1 MIIENTIISLLNF
14 IPEIILFIMSMVILL
29 AGLFKFSSKYVFH
42 LAVLSVIVAFIVS
55 LQNQTISSSLLFN
68 NSIIK
73 TNVTD
78 FFKHICYFIFLVQIL
93 ISRNYLK
100 DKKIITGE
108 FYSLLIFALLGCFII
123 ISSNNL
129 IVLFLGI
136 ELSSLSLY
144 SLIALN
150 RSSILSSEAA
160 IKYFVLS
167 TIASGIIL
175 FGFSYLYGITGTL
188 SISDISKYLISYD
201 ESNLYLFSYVLIFI
215 GVAFKFAVAPFHMWL
230 PDVYEGSP
238 LPITNFIA
246 SIPKIAFF
254 VLTYRFL
261 EDNPI
266 INNDNF
272 SKLLLLLG
280 IFSILVGNL
289 FALAQKKI
297 MRMLAYSGVANAGFI
312 FLGIFSAINNNFS
325 IAAFYV
331 ISYAVTIVSAI
342 SIVTFISSKKFDLI
356 YINDFKGFSSRS
368 GYVSILLMITLL
380 STAGIPLTIGF
391 YAKYL
396 VLDALVD
403 RGLIL
408 AAVVVVLMT
417 VIGLYY
423 YLRVIW
429 FMFFESGSNSLIN
442 VRGNFSLFILSLIP
456 ASIILVFLFPDS
468 IFKYV
473 FEILT

>member
-1 MIIENTIISLLNF
+1 MIIENTIASLLNF

-55 LQNQTISSSLLFN
+55 LQNQTITSSLLFN

>member
-1 MIIENTIISLLNF
+1 MIIHNITNSLINF
-14 IPEIILFIMSMVILL
+14 IPEIILFTMSMVILL
-29 AGLFKFSSKYVFH
+29 TGTFECLKKYVFH
-42 LAVLSVIVAFIVS
+42 LTVLSVIAAS
-55 LQNQTISSSLLFN
+55 LISINYLSTDSLLLFN
-68 NSIIK
+68 SSLIK
-73 TNVTD
+73 NNITE
-78 FFKHICYFIFLVQIL
+78 FFKYICYFIFLIQIVISKEYLKQNNL
-93 ISRNYLK
+93 IS
-100 DKKIITGE
+100 GE

-123 ISSNNL
+123 ISANNL

-150 RSSILSSEAA
+150 RSSFLSSEAA

-167 TIASGIIL
+167 IIASAIIL
-175 FGFSYLYGITGTL
+175 FGFSYLYGISG
-188 SISDISKYLISYD
+188 SINILDITKYTNNNEI
-201 ESNLYLFSYVLIFI
+201 SNLYLFSYVLIFI

-230 PDVYEGSP
+230 PDVYEGAP

-254 VLTYRFL
+254 VFAFRFL
-261 EDNPI
+261 NNNPI
-266 INNDNF
+266 IDDENF
-272 SKLLLLLG
+272 SKLILFLG
-280 IFSILVGNL
+280 MFSIFIGNL

-312 FLGIFSAINNNFS
+312 FLALFSALENNFS

-331 ISYAVTIVSAI
+331 ASYSITTVSAI
-342 SIVTFISSKKFDLI
+342 SIITFLSSKKFNLI
-356 YINDFKGFSSRS
+356 YINDLKGLASKS
-368 GYVSILLMITLL
+368 GYIAILFMVTLL

-403 RGLIL
+403 RNLIL
-408 AAVVVVLMT
+408 IAVIVVLMT
-417 VIGLYY
+417 VVGLYY

-429 FMFFESGSNSLIN
+429 FMFFETGFNSLIN
-442 VRGNFSLFILSLIP
+442 TSGKFSIIILSLIP
-456 ASIILVFLFPDS
+456 TSILLIFLFPDLV
-468 IFKYV
+468 FKYI

>member
-1 MIIENTIISLLNF
+1 MIIENTITSLLNF

-29 AGLFKFSSKYVFH
+29 VGLFKFSSKYVFH

-55 LQNQTISSSLLFN
+55 LQNQAITSSLLFN

-429 FMFFESGSNSLIN
+429 FMFFESGNNSLIN

>member
-1 MIIENTIISLLNF
+1 MIIENTITSLLNF

-55 LQNQTISSSLLFN
+55 LQNQAITSSLLFN

-272 SKLLLLLG
+272 SKLLLSLG

>member
-55 LQNQTISSSLLFN
+55 LQNQTITSSLLFN

>member
-1 MIIENTIISLLNF
+1 MIIQNITNSLINF
-14 IPEIILFIMSMVILL
+14 IPEIILFTMSMVILL
-29 AGLFKFSSKYVFH
+29 TGTFECLKKYVFH
-42 LAVLSVIVAFIVS
+42 LTVFSVIAALLMSINYISTDS
-55 LQNQTISSSLLFN
+55 LLLFN
-68 NSIIK
+68 SSLIK
-73 TNVTD
+73 NNVTE
-78 FFKHICYFIFLVQIL
+78 FFKYICYFIFLIQIVISKEYLKQKNL
-93 ISRNYLK
+93 IS
-100 DKKIITGE
+100 GE

-123 ISSNNL
+123 ISANNL

-150 RSSILSSEAA
+150 RSSFLSSEAA

-167 TIASGIIL
+167 IIASAIIL
-175 FGFSYLYGITGTL
+175 FGFSYLYGISG
-188 SISDISKYLISYD
+188 SINILDIATYANNNKI
-201 ESNLYLFSYVLIFI
+201 SNLYLFSYVLIFI

-230 PDVYEGSP
+230 PDVYEGAP

-254 VLTYRFL
+254 VFAFRFL
-261 EDNPI
+261 NNNPI
-266 INNDNF
+266 IDDENF
-272 SKLLLLLG
+272 SKLILFLG
-280 IFSILVGNL
+280 MFSIFIGNL

-312 FLGIFSAINNNFS
+312 FLALFSALENNFS

-331 ISYAVTIVSAI
+331 ASYSITTVSAI
-342 SIVTFISSKKFDLI
+342 SIMTFLSSKKFDLI
-356 YINDFKGFSSRS
+356 YINDLKGMASKS
-368 GYVSILLMITLL
+368 GYIAILLMITLL

-403 RGLIL
+403 RNLIL
-408 AAVVVVLMT
+408 IAVIVVLMT
-417 VIGLYY
+417 VVGLYY

-429 FMFFESGSNSLIN
+429 FMFFETGFNSLIN
-442 VRGNFSLFILSLIP
+442 TSGKFSIIILSLIP
-456 ASIILVFLFPDS
+456 ASILLIFLFPDLV
-468 IFKYV
+468 FKYI

>member
-1 MIIENTIISLLNF
+1 MIIHNITNSLINF
-14 IPEIILFIMSMVILL
+14 IPEVILFTMSMVILL
-29 AGLFKFSSKYVFH
+29 AGTFECLKKYVFH
-42 LAVLSVIVAFIVS
+42 LTVLSVVAAS
-55 LQNQTISSSLLFN
+55 LIGINYLSTDSHLLFN
-68 NSIIK
+68 SSLIK
-73 TNVTD
+73 NNITE
-78 FFKHICYFIFLVQIL
+78 FFKYICYFIFLIQIVISKEYLKQNNL
-93 ISRNYLK
+93 IS
-100 DKKIITGE
+100 GE

-123 ISSNNL
+123 ISANNL

-150 RSSILSSEAA
+150 RSSFLSSEAA

-167 TIASGIIL
+167 IIASAIIL
-175 FGFSYLYGITGTL
+175 FGFSYLYGISG
-188 SISDISKYLISYD
+188 SINILDITKYANNNEI
-201 ESNLYLFSYVLIFI
+201 SNLYLFSYVLIFI

-230 PDVYEGSP
+230 PDVYEGAP

-254 VLTYRFL
+254 VFAFRFL
-261 EDNPI
+261 NNNPI
-266 INNDNF
+266 IDDENF
-272 SKLLLLLG
+272 SKLILFLG
-280 IFSILVGNL
+280 MFSIFIGNL

-312 FLGIFSAINNNFS
+312 FIALFSALENNFS

-331 ISYAVTIVSAI
+331 ASYSITTVSAI
-342 SIVTFISSKKFDLI
+342 SIITFLSSKKFNLI
-356 YINDFKGFSSRS
+356 YINDLKGLASKS
-368 GYVSILLMITLL
+368 GYIAILLMVTLL

-403 RGLIL
+403 RNLIL
-408 AAVVVVLMT
+408 IAVIVVLMT
-417 VIGLYY
+417 VVGLYY

-429 FMFFESGSNSLIN
+429 FMFFETGFNSLIN
-442 VRGNFSLFILSLIP
+442 TSGKFSIIILSLIP
-456 ASIILVFLFPDS
+456 ASILLIFLFPDLV
-468 IFKYV
+468 FKYI

>member
-1 MIIENTIISLLNF
+1 MIIENTIIILLNF

>member
-1 MIIENTIISLLNF
+1 MIIENTITSLLNF

-29 AGLFKFSSKYVFH
+29 VGLFKFSSKYVFH

-55 LQNQTISSSLLFN
+55 LQNQTITSSLLFN

-215 GVAFKFAVAPFHMWL
+215 GVAFKFAVAPFHMLL

>member
-1 MIIENTIISLLNF
+1 MIIQNITNSLINF
-14 IPEIILFIMSMVILL
+14 IPEIILFTMSMVILL
-29 AGLFKFSSKYVFH
+29 TGTFECLKKYVFH
-42 LAVLSVIVAFIVS
+42 LTVLSVIAAS
-55 LQNQTISSSLLFN
+55 LISINYLSTDSLLLFN
-68 NSIIK
+68 SSLIK
-73 TNVTD
+73 NNITE
-78 FFKHICYFIFLVQIL
+78 FFKYICYFIFLIQIVISKEYLKQKNL
-93 ISRNYLK
+93 IS
-100 DKKIITGE
+100 GE

-123 ISSNNL
+123 ISANNL

-150 RSSILSSEAA
+150 RSSFLSSEAA

-167 TIASGIIL
+167 IIASAIIL
-175 FGFSYLYGITGTL
+175 FGFSYLYGISG
-188 SISDISKYLISYD
+188 SINILDIATYTNNNKI
-201 ESNLYLFSYVLIFI
+201 SNLYLFSYVLIFI

-230 PDVYEGSP
+230 PDVYEGAP

-254 VLTYRFL
+254 VFAFRFL
-261 EDNPI
+261 NNNPI
-266 INNDNF
+266 IDDENF
-272 SKLLLLLG
+272 SKLILFLG
-280 IFSILVGNL
+280 MFSIFIGNL

-312 FLGIFSAINNNFS
+312 FLALFSALENNFS

-331 ISYAVTIVSAI
+331 ASYSITTVSAI
-342 SIVTFISSKKFDLI
+342 SIMTFLSSKKFDLI
-356 YINDFKGFSSRS
+356 YINDLKGMASKS
-368 GYVSILLMITLL
+368 GYIAILLMITLL

-403 RGLIL
+403 RNLIL
-408 AAVVVVLMT
+408 IAVIVVLMT
-417 VIGLYY
+417 VVGLYY

-429 FMFFESGSNSLIN
+429 FMFFETGFNSLIN
-442 VRGNFSLFILSLIP
+442 TSGKFSIIILSLIP
-456 ASIILVFLFPDS
+456 ASILLIFLFPDLV
-468 IFKYV
+468 FKYI

>member
-1 MIIENTIISLLNF
+1 MIIQNITNSLMNF
-14 IPEIILFIMSMVILL
+14 IPEIILFTMSMVILL
-29 AGLFKFSSKYVFH
+29 TGTFECLKKYVFH
-42 LAVLSVIVAFIVS
+42 LTVFSVITAS
-55 LQNQTISSSLLFN
+55 LMSINYISTDSLLLFN
-68 NSIIK
+68 SSLIK
-73 TNVTD
+73 NNVTE
-78 FFKHICYFIFLVQIL
+78 FFKYICYFIFLIQIVISKEYLKQKNL
-93 ISRNYLK
+93 IS
-100 DKKIITGE
+100 GE

-123 ISSNNL
+123 ISANNL

-150 RSSILSSEAA
+150 RSSFLSSEAA

-167 TIASGIIL
+167 IIASAIIL
-175 FGFSYLYGITGTL
+175 FGFSYLYGISG
-188 SISDISKYLISYD
+188 SINILDIATYANNNKI
-201 ESNLYLFSYVLIFI
+201 SNLYLFSYVLIFI

-230 PDVYEGSP
+230 PDVYEGAP

-254 VLTYRFL
+254 VFAFRFL
-261 EDNPI
+261 NNNPI
-266 INNDNF
+266 IDDENF
-272 SKLLLLLG
+272 SKLILFLG
-280 IFSILVGNL
+280 MFSIFIGNL

-312 FLGIFSAINNNFS
+312 FLALFSALENNFS

-331 ISYAVTIVSAI
+331 ASYSITTVSAI
-342 SIVTFISSKKFDLI
+342 SIMTFLSSKKFDLI
-356 YINDFKGFSSRS
+356 YINDLKGMASKS
-368 GYVSILLMITLL
+368 GYIAILLMITLL

-403 RGLIL
+403 RNLIL
-408 AAVVVVLMT
+408 IAVIVVLMT
-417 VIGLYY
+417 VVGLYY

-429 FMFFESGSNSLIN
+429 FMFFETGFNSLIN
-442 VRGNFSLFILSLIP
+442 TSGKFSIIILSLIP
-456 ASIILVFLFPDS
+456 ASILLIFLFPDLV
-468 IFKYV
+468 FKYI

>member
-1 MIIENTIISLLNF
+1 MIIHNITNSLINF
-14 IPEIILFIMSMVILL
+14 IPEIILFTMSMVILL
-29 AGLFKFSSKYVFH
+29 TGTFECLKKYVFH
-42 LAVLSVIVAFIVS
+42 LTVLSVIAAS
-55 LQNQTISSSLLFN
+55 LISINYLSTDSLLLFN
-68 NSIIK
+68 SSLIK
-73 TNVTD
+73 NNITE
-78 FFKHICYFIFLVQIL
+78 FFKYICYFIFLIQIVISKEYLKQNNL
-93 ISRNYLK
+93 IS
-100 DKKIITGE
+100 GE

-123 ISSNNL
+123 ISANNL

-150 RSSILSSEAA
+150 RSSFLSSEAA

-167 TIASGIIL
+167 IIASAIIL
-175 FGFSYLYGITGTL
+175 FGFSYLYGISG
-188 SISDISKYLISYD
+188 SINILDITKYANNNEI
-201 ESNLYLFSYVLIFI
+201 SNLYLFSYVLIFI

-230 PDVYEGSP
+230 PDVYEGAP

-254 VLTYRFL
+254 VFAFRFL
-261 EDNPI
+261 NNNPI
-266 INNDNF
+266 IDDENF
-272 SKLLLLLG
+272 SKLILFLG
-280 IFSILVGNL
+280 MFSIFIGNL

-312 FLGIFSAINNNFS
+312 FLALFSALENNFS

-331 ISYAVTIVSAI
+331 ASYSITTVSAI
-342 SIVTFISSKKFDLI
+342 SIITFLSSKKFNLI
-356 YINDFKGFSSRS
+356 YINDLKGLASKS
-368 GYVSILLMITLL
+368 GYIAILLMVTLL

-403 RGLIL
+403 RNLIL
-408 AAVVVVLMT
+408 IAVMVVLMT
-417 VIGLYY
+417 VVGLYY

-429 FMFFESGSNSLIN
+429 FMFFETGFNSLIN
-442 VRGNFSLFILSLIP
+442 TSGKFSIIILSLIP
-456 ASIILVFLFPDS
+456 ASILLIFLFPDLV
-468 IFKYV
+468 FKYI

>member
-1 MIIENTIISLLNF
+1 MIIENTITSLLNF

-55 LQNQTISSSLLFN
+55 LQNQTITSSLLFN

-289 FALAQKKI
+289 F
-297 MRMLAYSGVANAGFI
+297 
-312 FLGIFSAINNNFS
+312 
-325 IAAFYV
+325 
-331 ISYAVTIVSAI
+331 
-342 SIVTFISSKKFDLI
+342 
-356 YINDFKGFSSRS
+356 
-368 GYVSILLMITLL
+368 
-380 STAGIPLTIGF
+380 
-391 YAKYL
+391 
-396 VLDALVD
+396 
-403 RGLIL
+403 
-408 AAVVVVLMT
+408 
-417 VIGLYY
+417 
-423 YLRVIW
+423 
-429 FMFFESGSNSLIN
+429 
-442 VRGNFSLFILSLIP
+442 
-456 ASIILVFLFPDS
+456 
-468 IFKYV
+468 
-473 FEILT
+473 

>member
-1 MIIENTIISLLNF
+1 MIIQNITNSLINF
-14 IPEIILFIMSMVILL
+14 IPEIILFTMSMVILL
-29 AGLFKFSSKYVFH
+29 TGTFECLKKYVFH
-42 LAVLSVIVAFIVS
+42 LTVFSVITAS
-55 LQNQTISSSLLFN
+55 LMSINYISTDSLLLFN
-68 NSIIK
+68 SSLIK
-73 TNVTD
+73 NNVTE
-78 FFKHICYFIFLVQIL
+78 FFKYICYFIFLIQIVISKEYLKQKNL
-93 ISRNYLK
+93 IS
-100 DKKIITGE
+100 GE

-123 ISSNNL
+123 ISANNL

-150 RSSILSSEAA
+150 RSSFLSSEAA

-167 TIASGIIL
+167 IIASAIIL
-175 FGFSYLYGITGTL
+175 FGFSYLYGISG
-188 SISDISKYLISYD
+188 SINILDIATYTNNNKI
-201 ESNLYLFSYVLIFI
+201 SNLYLFSYVLIFI

-230 PDVYEGSP
+230 PDVYEGAP

-254 VLTYRFL
+254 VFAFRFL
-261 EDNPI
+261 NNNPI
-266 INNDNF
+266 IDDENF
-272 SKLLLLLG
+272 SKLILFLG
-280 IFSILVGNL
+280 MFSIFIGNL

-312 FLGIFSAINNNFS
+312 FLALFSALENNFS

-331 ISYAVTIVSAI
+331 ASYSITTVSAI
-342 SIVTFISSKKFDLI
+342 SIMTFLSSKKFDLI
-356 YINDFKGFSSRS
+356 YINDLKGMASKS
-368 GYVSILLMITLL
+368 GYIAILLMITLL

-403 RGLIL
+403 RNLIL
-408 AAVVVVLMT
+408 IAVIVVLMT
-417 VIGLYY
+417 VVGLYY

-429 FMFFESGSNSLIN
+429 FMFFETGFNSLIN
-442 VRGNFSLFILSLIP
+442 TSGKFSIIILSLIP
-456 ASIILVFLFPDS
+456 ASILLIFLFPDLV
-468 IFKYV
+468 FKYI

>member
-1 MIIENTIISLLNF
+1 MIIENTITSLLNF

-29 AGLFKFSSKYVFH
+29 VGLFKFSSKYVFH

-55 LQNQTISSSLLFN
+55 LQNQTITSSLLFN

-331 ISYAVTIVSAI
+331 ISYAITIVSAI

>member
-1 MIIENTIISLLNF
+1 MIIENTITSLLNF

-29 AGLFKFSSKYVFH
+29 VGLFKFSSKYVFH

-55 LQNQTISSSLLFN
+55 LQNQTITSSLLFN

-356 YINDFKGFSSRS
+356 YINDFKGFSSSS

>member
-1 MIIENTIISLLNF
+1 MIIENTITSLLNF

>member
-1 MIIENTIISLLNF
+1 MIIHNITNSLINF
-14 IPEIILFIMSMVILL
+14 IPEIILFTMSMVILL
-29 AGLFKFSSKYVFH
+29 TGTFECLKKYVFH
-42 LAVLSVIVAFIVS
+42 LTVLSVIAAS
-55 LQNQTISSSLLFN
+55 LISINYLSTDSLLLFN
-68 NSIIK
+68 SSLIK
-73 TNVTD
+73 NNITE
-78 FFKHICYFIFLVQIL
+78 FFKYICYFIFLIQIVISKEYLKQNNL
-93 ISRNYLK
+93 IS
-100 DKKIITGE
+100 GE

-123 ISSNNL
+123 ISANNL

-150 RSSILSSEAA
+150 RSSFLSSEAA

-167 TIASGIIL
+167 IIASAIIL
-175 FGFSYLYGITGTL
+175 FGFSYLYGISG
-188 SISDISKYLISYD
+188 SINILDITKYANNNEI
-201 ESNLYLFSYVLIFI
+201 SNLYLFSYVLIFI

-230 PDVYEGSP
+230 PDVYEGAP

-254 VLTYRFL
+254 VFAFRFL
-261 EDNPI
+261 NNNPI
-266 INNDNF
+266 IDDENF
-272 SKLLLLLG
+272 SKLILFLG
-280 IFSILVGNL
+280 MFSIFIGNL

-312 FLGIFSAINNNFS
+312 FLALFSALENNFS

-331 ISYAVTIVSAI
+331 ASYSITTVSAI
-342 SIVTFISSKKFDLI
+342 SIMTFLSSKKFDLI
-356 YINDFKGFSSRS
+356 YINDLKGMASKS
-368 GYVSILLMITLL
+368 GYIAILLMITLL

-403 RGLIL
+403 RNLIL
-408 AAVVVVLMT
+408 IAVIVVLMT
-417 VIGLYY
+417 VVGLYY

-429 FMFFESGSNSLIN
+429 FMFFETGFNSLIN
-442 VRGNFSLFILSLIP
+442 TSGKFSIIILSLIP
-456 ASIILVFLFPDS
+456 ASILLIFLFPDLV
-468 IFKYV
+468 FKYI

>member
-1 MIIENTIISLLNF
+1 MIIQNITNSLINF
-14 IPEIILFIMSMVILL
+14 IPEIILFTMSMVILL
-29 AGLFKFSSKYVFH
+29 TGTFECLKKYVFH
-42 LAVLSVIVAFIVS
+42 LTVLSVIAAS
-55 LQNQTISSSLLFN
+55 LISINYLSTDSLLLFN
-68 NSIIK
+68 SSLIK
-73 TNVTD
+73 NNITE
-78 FFKHICYFIFLVQIL
+78 FFKYICYFIFLIQIVISKEYLKQKNL
-93 ISRNYLK
+93 IS
-100 DKKIITGE
+100 GE

-123 ISSNNL
+123 ISANNL

-150 RSSILSSEAA
+150 RSSFLSSEAA

-167 TIASGIIL
+167 IIASAIIL
-175 FGFSYLYGITGTL
+175 FGFSYLYGISG
-188 SISDISKYLISYD
+188 SINILDIATYANNNKI
-201 ESNLYLFSYVLIFI
+201 SNLYLFSYVLIFI

-230 PDVYEGSP
+230 PDVYEGAP

-254 VLTYRFL
+254 VFAFRFL
-261 EDNPI
+261 NNNPI
-266 INNDNF
+266 IDDENF
-272 SKLLLLLG
+272 SKLILFLG
-280 IFSILVGNL
+280 MFSIFIGNL

-312 FLGIFSAINNNFS
+312 FLALFSALENNFS

-331 ISYAVTIVSAI
+331 ASYSITTVSAI
-342 SIVTFISSKKFDLI
+342 SIMTFLSSKKFDLI
-356 YINDFKGFSSRS
+356 YINDLKGMASKS
-368 GYVSILLMITLL
+368 GYIAILLMITLL

-403 RGLIL
+403 RNLIL
-408 AAVVVVLMT
+408 IAVIVVLMT
-417 VIGLYY
+417 VVGLYY

-429 FMFFESGSNSLIN
+429 FMFFETGFNSLIN
-442 VRGNFSLFILSLIP
+442 TSGKFSIIILSLIP
-456 ASIILVFLFPDS
+456 TSILLIFLFPDLV
-468 IFKYV
+468 FKYI

>member
-1 MIIENTIISLLNF
+1 MNF
-14 IPEIILFIMSMVILL
+14 IPEIILFTMSMVILL
-29 AGLFKFSSKYVFH
+29 TGTFECLKKYVFH
-42 LAVLSVIVAFIVS
+42 LTVFSVIAALLMSINYISTDS
-55 LQNQTISSSLLFN
+55 LLLFDSSL
-68 NSIIK
+68 IK
-73 TNVTD
+73 NNVTE
-78 FFKHICYFIFLVQIL
+78 FFKYICYFIFLIQIVISKEYLKQKNL
-93 ISRNYLK
+93 IS
-100 DKKIITGE
+100 GE

-123 ISSNNL
+123 ISANNL

-150 RSSILSSEAA
+150 RSSFLSSEAA

-167 TIASGIIL
+167 IIASAIIL
-175 FGFSYLYGITGTL
+175 FGFSYLYGISG
-188 SISDISKYLISYD
+188 SINILDIATYANNNKI
-201 ESNLYLFSYVLIFI
+201 SNLYLFSYVLIFI

-230 PDVYEGSP
+230 PDVYEGAP

-254 VLTYRFL
+254 VFAFRFL
-261 EDNPI
+261 NNNPI
-266 INNDNF
+266 IDDENF
-272 SKLLLLLG
+272 SKLILFLG
-280 IFSILVGNL
+280 MFSIFIGNL

-312 FLGIFSAINNNFS
+312 FLALFSALENNFS

-331 ISYAVTIVSAI
+331 ASYSITTVSAI
-342 SIVTFISSKKFDLI
+342 SIMTFLSSKKFDLI
-356 YINDFKGFSSRS
+356 YINDLKGMASKS
-368 GYVSILLMITLL
+368 GYIAILLMITLL

-403 RGLIL
+403 RNLIL
-408 AAVVVVLMT
+408 IAVIVVLMT
-417 VIGLYY
+417 VVGLYY

-429 FMFFESGSNSLIN
+429 FMFFETGFNSLIN
-442 VRGNFSLFILSLIP
+442 TSGKFSIIILSLIP
-456 ASIILVFLFPDS
+456 ASILLIFLFPDLV
-468 IFKYV
+468 FKYI

>member
-1 MIIENTIISLLNF
+1 MIIQNITNSLINF
-14 IPEIILFIMSMVILL
+14 IPEIILFTMSMVILL
-29 AGLFKFSSKYVFH
+29 TGTFECLKKYVFH
-42 LAVLSVIVAFIVS
+42 LTVFSVITAS
-55 LQNQTISSSLLFN
+55 LMSINYISTDSLLLFN
-68 NSIIK
+68 SSLIK
-73 TNVTD
+73 NNVTE
-78 FFKHICYFIFLVQIL
+78 FFKYICYFIFLIQIVISKEYLKQKNL
-93 ISRNYLK
+93 IS
-100 DKKIITGE
+100 GE

-123 ISSNNL
+123 ISANNL

-150 RSSILSSEAA
+150 RSSFLSSEAA

-167 TIASGIIL
+167 IIASAIIL
-175 FGFSYLYGITGTL
+175 FGFSYLYGISG
-188 SISDISKYLISYD
+188 SINILDIATYANNNKI
-201 ESNLYLFSYVLIFI
+201 SNLYLFSYVLIFI

-230 PDVYEGSP
+230 PDVYEGAP

-254 VLTYRFL
+254 VFAFRFL
-261 EDNPI
+261 NNNPI
-266 INNDNF
+266 IDDENF
-272 SKLLLLLG
+272 SKLILFLG
-280 IFSILVGNL
+280 MFSIFIGNL

-312 FLGIFSAINNNFS
+312 FIALFSALENNFS

-331 ISYAVTIVSAI
+331 ASYSITTVSAI
-342 SIVTFISSKKFDLI
+342 SIITFLSSKKFNLI
-356 YINDFKGFSSRS
+356 YINDLKGLASKS
-368 GYVSILLMITLL
+368 GYIAILLMVTLL

-403 RGLIL
+403 RNLIL
-408 AAVVVVLMT
+408 IAVIVVLMT
-417 VIGLYY
+417 VVGLYY

-429 FMFFESGSNSLIN
+429 FMFFETGFNSLIN
-442 VRGNFSLFILSLIP
+442 TSGKFSIIILSLIP
-456 ASIILVFLFPDS
+456 ASILLIFLFPDLV
-468 IFKYV
+468 FKYI